1 MLSFPPNHLQGF
13 DPVVAAFRRGF
24 VKILKLEEEPTLHEG
39 TFAGYMIEFLSELY
53 EELFKA
59 ITLRALKYHISMD
72 EAALDLGKWF
82 ILKAMSVLYAFLVD
96 IIIETL
102 RQTEND
108 DIIIL
113 LLEIEGYL
121 LKVGQKVYNMNLK
134 HVMKRILED
143 NDTFIKVKELLRE
156 RMETFEKIMNKLK
169 EKEFRDQ
176 AKDIFHLVMDVLSIF
191 NQAEELTEFQ
201 QAAEKE

>member
-1 MLSFPPNHLQGF
+1 MLSFPQNHLQEL
-13 DPVVAAFRRGF
+13 DPVVSAFRRGF

-39 TFAGYMIEFLSELY
+39 TFAVHMIEFFSELY

-72 EAALDLGKWF
+72 DAALDLGKWF

-102 RQTEND
+102 GQTEND
-108 DIIIL
+108 DVIS

-121 LKVGQKVYNMNLK
+121 LKVGQKVYNMDLK

-156 RMETFEKIMNKLK
+156 RMETFEQTMNKLK